1 MIVEPVVFCTEDAVL
16 AKEFSELNPK
26 VQRADYWSSPSLEHL
41 RSHIKA
47 FYIAAQKTRCCYCDR
62 HLATDHHRM
71 WDVEHI
77 ASRTGYPRFMFE
89 PRNMAACCPDCNGQK
104 GDTEVLVNKRRKTY
118 PKTSASFSIVH
129 PHFDRYEDHVFKR
142 GMLYFGKTEKGKR
155 TIYVCDLL
163 RFAQKFIDWENSATD
178 TRFEN
183 EVDAVLDG
191 DARTSQ
197 AAVEA
202 IVSTLPIK
210 R

>member
-1 MIVEPVVFCTEDAVL
+1 MIIDAITYCTEDAALV
-16 AKEFSELNPK
+16 KEFAALDA
-26 VQRADYWSSPSLEHL
+26 QAQCADYWSSPALEQL
-41 RSHIKA
+41 RSRVKA
-47 FYIAAQKTRCCYCDR
+47 FYIAAQKTRCCYCNR

-77 ASRTGYPRFMFE
+77 VSRSGHPRFMFE
-89 PRNMAACCPDCNGQK
+89 PRNLAASCPDCNVLK
-104 GDTEVLVNKRRKTY
+104 GDAPVLINRKRTGY
-118 PKTSASFSIVH
+118 PKTSASFLIVH
-129 PHFDRYEDHVFKR
+129 PHFDRYEDHVFQR

-178 TRFEN
+178 TRFER
-183 EVDAVLDG
+183 EVEVALDG
-191 DARTSQ
+191 SARTSQ

-202 IVSTLPIK
+202 IVAQLPVK